1 MIILTVDEIIELH
14 EKLVTVTG
22 GSLELRDRGLL
33 ESAVYGASASFDDVE
48 IYPTVEEKAA
58 RLAYSI
64 ISNHAFVDGNKRI
77 GVFVMLMTL
86 RLNAVRLTY
95 TQQELVELGLQT
107 ASGVIGYEEI
117 LSWLNGHKDREN

>member
-1 MIILTVDEIIELH
+1 MILLSVDEIIELH
-14 EKLVTVTG
+14 GKIVAITG
-22 GSLELRDRGLL
+22 GSVELRDRGLL
-33 ESAVYGASASFDDVE
+33 ESAVYGAEASFDDVE

-86 RLNAVRLTY
+86 RLNSVCLNY
-95 TQQELVELGLQT
+95 TQRELTELGLQA

-117 LSWLNGHKDREN
+117 LNWIRKHKNQNI